1 MIIWQYFFK
10 NSGFVG
16 ISSVDFFNDF
26 SFRVQ
31 YPIHYLHCFVLNLTN
46 QFNIFFIS
54 QPLVMRSKLVLS
66 LFSINSRHYF
76 SLMATFVL
84 VKCTPFFHT
93 VYPLYLLHSLL
104 TKFYY
109 VFMLLY
115 QMNTNIF
122 EMAQPLFK
130 IFLYVFFHVWFSLN
144 DCLFY
149 CNLLQG
155 QFLTG
160 LISLTEFFL
169 HEVFMHSELKIIE
182 TGIYFLNLSVDDLAH
197 SN

>member
-10 NSGFVG
+10 NSGFVS

-54 QPLVMRSKLVLS
+54 QPLLMRSKLVLS

-84 VKCTPFFHT
+84 VKCTPFFIQCIHYTYFILCWQNFIMCLCCYTKWTQIYLKWLNLFLRFFSMSSFMSDSLWMT
-93 VYPLYLLHSLL
+93 VYF
-104 TKFYY
+104 TVIYY
-109 VFMLLY
+109 K
-115 QMNTNIF
+115 
-122 EMAQPLFK
+122 A
-130 IFLYVFFHVWFSLN
+130 S
-144 DCLFY
+144 
-149 CNLLQG
+149 
-155 QFLTG
+155 
-160 LISLTEFFL
+160 S
-169 HEVFMHSELKIIE
+169 
-182 TGIYFLNLSVDDLAH
+182 
-197 SN
+197 